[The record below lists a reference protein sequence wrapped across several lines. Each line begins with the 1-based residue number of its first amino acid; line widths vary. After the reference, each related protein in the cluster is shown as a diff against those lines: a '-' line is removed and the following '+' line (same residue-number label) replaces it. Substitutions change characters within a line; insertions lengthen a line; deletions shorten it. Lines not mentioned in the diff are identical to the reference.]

1 MNNQQQD
8 ALKKLIQT
16 RISDIERFLSSTRE
30 DDELDD
36 DSANVDQKIASAV
49 NTQVSENE
57 KRELTLLR
65 NNLRWLDSEDAGYC
79 QQCACEI
86 PFARL
91 EAVPA
96 TRLCVRCAE

>member
-8 ALKKLIQT
+8 TIKQLIQT

-65 NNLRWLDSEDAGYC
+65 NNLQWLDSEDAGYC
-79 QQCACEI
+79 RQCACEI

-91 EAVPA
+91 QAVPA

>member
-1 MNNQQQD
+1 MKSQQRD
-8 ALKKLIQT
+8 TLKQLIKT
-16 RISDIERFLSSTRE
+16 RINDIEKLLSSARE
-30 DDELDD
+30 DNSLDD
-36 DSANVDQKIASAV
+36 EAAHLDQKIASTV
-49 NTQVSENE
+49 DSQIIESE
-57 KRELTLLR
+57 KRELTLLK
-65 NNLRWLDSEDAGYC
+65 NNVEWVDSEDAGYC

>member
-8 ALKKLIQT
+8 TLKQLIQT

-65 NNLRWLDSEDAGYC
+65 NNLQWLDSEDAGYC
-79 QQCACEI
+79 RQCACEI

-91 EAVPA
+91 QAVPA